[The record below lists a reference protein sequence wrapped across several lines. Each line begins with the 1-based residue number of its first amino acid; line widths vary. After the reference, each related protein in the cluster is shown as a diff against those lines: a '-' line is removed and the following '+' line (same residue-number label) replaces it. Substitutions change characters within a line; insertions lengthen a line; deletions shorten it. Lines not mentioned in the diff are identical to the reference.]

1 MNDINDLANVM
12 VTEQNFL
19 DGVFPWDSNQNLS
32 FKDNFKLVDC
42 WMLYKRNTEQILQ
55 CKLEMSQ
62 FITTISEDILSMQ
75 HEITKYNS
83 TDEFFSASNCPMNF
97 SVFQQSEIVIKTQ
110 EVKRLE
116 ILLSDS
122 LAFKQYFYEENLD
135 DDDLVFED
143 DCMDDDIDG
152 DGIDKDDLCDEIEC
166 SSDDDY

>member
-1 MNDINDLANVM
+1 
-12 VTEQNFL
+12 
-19 DGVFPWDSNQNLS
+19 
-32 FKDNFKLVDC
+32 
-42 WMLYKRNTEQILQ
+42 MLYKRNTEQILQ

-122 LAFKQYFYEENLD
+122 LAFKQYFYEENFD

>member
-1 MNDINDLANVM
+1 
-12 VTEQNFL
+12 
-19 DGVFPWDSNQNLS
+19 
-32 FKDNFKLVDC
+32 
-42 WMLYKRNTEQILQ
+42 MLYKRNTEQILQ

-83 TDEFFSASNCPMNF
+83 TDEFFSVSNCPMNF

>member
-1 MNDINDLANVM
+1 
-12 VTEQNFL
+12 
-19 DGVFPWDSNQNLS
+19 
-32 FKDNFKLVDC
+32 
-42 WMLYKRNTEQILQ
+42 
-55 CKLEMSQ
+55 
-62 FITTISEDILSMQ
+62 
-75 HEITKYNS
+75 
-83 TDEFFSASNCPMNF
+83 MNF

-122 LAFKQYFYEENLD
+122 LAFKQYFYEENFD

>member
-1 MNDINDLANVM
+1 
-12 VTEQNFL
+12 
-19 DGVFPWDSNQNLS
+19 
-32 FKDNFKLVDC
+32 
-42 WMLYKRNTEQILQ
+42 MLYKRNAEQILQ

-75 HEITKYNS
+75 REITKYNS
-83 TDEFFSASNCPMNF
+83 TGEFSFSKSNCPTNL

-116 ILLSDS
+116 ILLADS

-143 DCMDDDIDG
+143 DCIDDDIE
-152 DGIDKDDLCDEIEC
+152 KDDLCDEIEC
-166 SSDDDY
+166 SSDDEF

>member
-1 MNDINDLANVM
+1 M

-19 DGVFPWDSNQNLS
+19 DGVFPWDSNQNVS

-75 HEITKYNS
+75 HEIRNYNS
-83 TDEFFSASNCPMNF
+83 TDEFSFSVSNCPMNI
-97 SVFQQSEIVIKTQ
+97 SVFQQSEIVIKMQ

-116 ILLSDS
+116 MLLSDS
-122 LAFKQYFYEENLD
+122 LALKQYFYEENLD

-143 DCMDDDIDG
+143 DCTDDYIADG

-166 SSDDDY
+166 SSDDEF